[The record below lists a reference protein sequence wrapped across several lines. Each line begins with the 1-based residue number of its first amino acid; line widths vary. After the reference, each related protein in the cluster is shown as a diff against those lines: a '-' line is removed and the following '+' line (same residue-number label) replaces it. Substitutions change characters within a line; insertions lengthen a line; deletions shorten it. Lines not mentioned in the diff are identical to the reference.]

1 MHRPSWTDPFPVPDP
16 LQEHISDLKFA
27 YLESNA
33 KLEFVNHILNPE
45 GYQPVVKEAIDEL
58 GMSSRAPSSR

>member
-1 MHRPSWTDPFPVPDP
+1 MHRPLLTIHISFRDAS
-16 LQEHISDLKFA
+16 QEHISDLKFA